1 MKDFSTSIQEHSATL
16 RSRHP
21 TVRECRVNIE
31 DRPSHLYECRRF
43 NVRLDIAIGG
53 DEIVLN
59 REHDDDPAAALDDA
73 FAARTGSSTRCGFD
87 RPDLRYIKPAR
98 RKAASLDS

>member
-1 MKDFSTSIQEHSATL
+1 M
-16 RSRHP
+16 
-21 TVRECRVNIE
+21 RECRVNIE

-73 FAARTGSSTRCGFD
+73 FAAAHRQLDT
-87 RPDLRYIKPAR
+87 LRV
-98 RKAASLDS
+98 

>member
-1 MKDFSTSIQEHSATL
+1 MKDLSTSIQEHSATL

-21 TVRECRVNIE
+21 AVRECRVNIE

-59 REHDDDPAAALDDA
+59 REHDDDRPRLWTTRSPP
-73 FAARTGSSTRCGFD
+73 RTGSSTRCGFD

>member
-1 MKDFSTSIQEHSATL
+1 MKDLSTNIQEHSATL

-21 TVRECRVNIE
+21 AVRECRVNIA

-53 DEIVLN
+53 HEIVVN

-73 FAARTGSSTRCGFD
+73 FAAAHRQ
-87 RPDLRYIKPAR
+87 
-98 RKAASLDS
+98 LDTLQV